1 MAIPSSR
8 STFKEYCLRNL
19 GKGVID
25 INVSDDQAEDRID
38 EALQYFAQYHYDGVE
53 RMYLKHEITQA
64 DVDRSKTNDTT
75 TATDV
80 RDGSVTASFT
90 EGRGFIPMPQAVVSV
105 LNIFPFD
112 DQVDDRIDDAL
123 QYFAQYHYD
132 GVERMYLKHEITQS
146 EIDRAK
152 TDASA
157 TATDKVD
164 NSITATWKEGNN
176 FIPVP
181 DSVLAVVK
189 VFDFSD
195 KHSLNM
201 FDVRY
206 QLRLNDLYDFSS
218 ESVIHYEMT
227 MRHLDFLDHILV
239 GEKPLRFN
247 QHQNRLYIDMNWS
260 NDITAGDFIIIECYR
275 KLDPTTYTDIFNDI
289 YLKRYTTAL
298 IKRQWGANL
307 SKFEGVQMLGGVTLN
322 GAKIFEEAQQDIE
335 KLEEQIQLAY
345 ELPPNY
351 MIG

>member
-1 MAIPSSR
+1 MAVPTSK
-8 STFKEYCLRNL
+8 STFKEYCLRQL
-19 GKGVID
+19 GKPVID
-25 INVSDDQAEDRID
+25 INVDEDQIDDRID

-53 RMYLKHEITQA
+53 RVYLKHA
-64 DVDRSKTNDTT
+64 
-75 TATDV
+75 
-80 RDGSVTASFT
+80 
-90 EGRGFIPMPQAVVSV
+90 
-105 LNIFPFD
+105 
-112 DQVDDRIDDAL
+112 
-123 QYFAQYHYD
+123 
-132 GVERMYLKHEITQS
+132 ITQS

-152 TDASA
+152 TNTSA

-164 NSITATWKEGNN
+164 SSITASWSEGKG

-181 DSVLAVVK
+181 DSVMSVIK

-195 KHSLNM
+195 KNTTNM
-201 FDVRY
+201 FDIRY

-218 ESVIHYEMT
+218 ESILHYEMT
-227 MRHLDFLDHILV
+227 MQHLDFLDHILV

-247 QHQNRLYIDMNWS
+247 QHQNRLYIDMDWS
-260 NDITAGDFIIIECYR
+260 NDMEAGEFLVIECYR
-275 KLDPTTYTDIFNDI
+275 KLDPETYTDIYDDI
-289 YLKRYTTAL
+289 YLKRYATAL

-322 GAKIFEEAQQDIE
+322 GAKIFEEAQADIE